1 MGYLKNS
8 VYSFLFLA
16 LFASSLAQA
25 KVCDSKSK
33 DPNELIGCEDK
44 QSTSAQGTGIS
55 VAQSALYTFGYFTD
69 GYRYSLPGE
78 ENATPFTSS
87 GKKRSD
93 QGRSR
98 SGSKSSK

>member
-1 MGYLKNS
+1 MKNT
-8 VYSFLFLA
+8 VYSLLFIVF
-16 LFASSLAQA
+16 FATPLAQA

-33 DPNELIGCEDK
+33 DPNELIGCEEK

-55 VAQSALYTFGYFTD
+55 VAQSALFTFGYFTD

-93 QGRSR
+93 QGRSG